1 MASRLQMSELP
12 MQLRVARLCLDCEEL
27 HTESRCPRCISE
39 HYAMVSTWLPVE
51 ERRRFRNASPPPPA
65 RKRGIVG
72 VLEAIARWIEGGTV
86 VEAPNRWATRR
97 SDQLAREL
105 NQNAPAPAVPHPIDP
120 RQTER
125 ADVAQ

>member
-51 ERRRFRNASPPPPA
+51 ERRRFRNAAPPVQP
-65 RKRGIVG
+65 RKRGLVG
-72 VLEAIARWIEGGTV
+72 VLEAIARWIEGGSV

-105 NQNAPAPAVPHPIDP
+105 NRETAPAAPHPIDP

>member
-27 HTESRCPRCISE
+27 HTESRCPKCISE

-51 ERRRFRNASPPPPA
+51 ERRRFRKPSPPPQP

-72 VLEAIARWIEGGTV
+72 VLETIARWIEGGTV

-105 NQNAPAPAVPHPIDP
+105 NHDAAALAGPHPIDP

>member
-1 MASRLQMSELP
+1 

-51 ERRRFRNASPPPPA
+51 ERRRFRKPSTAPASA

-72 VLEAIARWIEGGTV
+72 MLESIVRWIEGGTV
-86 VEAPNRWATRR
+86 VEAPPGWATRR
-97 SDQLAREL
+97 SDHLAREL
-105 NQNAPAPAVPHPIDP
+105 NRDTVPTPPRAIDP

>member
-1 MASRLQMSELP
+1 
-12 MQLRVARLCLDCEEL
+12 
-27 HTESRCPRCISE
+27 
-39 HYAMVSTWLPVE
+39 MVSTWLPVE
-51 ERRRFRNASPPPPA
+51 ERRRFRKPSPPPQP

-72 VLEAIARWIEGGTV
+72 VLEAIARWIEGGTI

-105 NQNAPAPAVPHPIDP
+105 NQDAAAPSAPHPIDA